1 MNTHTPA
8 PWKVL
13 IDEDNKYPLSVIDPA
28 TENHPQGPVHI
39 CNINPNLGTES
50 EANAALIA
58 AAPDL
63 LAVLCEM
70 LGAAETDLLDDK
82 SNVWRSAMND
92 ARTAIAKAKGE

>member
-58 AAPDL
+58 AAPEL
-63 LAVLCEM
+63 LEALEEVDKILYHYLSEVHPTM
-70 LGAAETDLLDDK
+70 RKVRAAIE
-82 SNVWRSAMND
+82 
-92 ARTAIAKAKGE
+92 KAEG